1 MENES
6 DKSRASRN
14 GSSEQKSER
23 KIRMQQEN
31 LFSENAQNGQLSS
44 WKYFNE
50 VGEII
55 SKIIYQDIN

>member
-6 DKSRASRN
+6 EKSLASWN
-14 GSSEQKSER
+14 GGSEQKCER

>member
-6 DKSRASRN
+6 DKSRASWN